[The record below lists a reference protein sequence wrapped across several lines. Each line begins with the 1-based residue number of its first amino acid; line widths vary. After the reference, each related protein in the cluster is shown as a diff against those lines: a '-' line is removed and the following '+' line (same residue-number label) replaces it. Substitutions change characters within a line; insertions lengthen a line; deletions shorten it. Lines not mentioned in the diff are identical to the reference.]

1 MKETREECINGYEE
15 RDGNG
20 LIDAFIIIEQI
31 ICKFTGGSHCL
42 VASIF
47 EAPPASPIPI
57 AKLRHCWDSELW
69 V

>member
-31 ICKFTGGSHCL
+31 IGKSTADSHCSL
-42 VASIF
+42 ASIF
-47 EAPPASPIPI
+47 EAPPALPLPI
-57 AKLRHCWDSELW
+57 AKLCHCWDSEL
-69 V
+69 